1 MKKTKKLVVGM
12 ALCLMMV
19 ILAGC
24 GKNAAKDLWAD
35 AKYTEDTEVGEGEK
49 TVLVDVKM
57 AEKSITFTIH
67 TDASILGEIL
77 LGNELITG
85 EDGPYGLYIKTVNGV
100 QADYDKDHAYWAVF
114 QDGEYLMSGVDSTEV
129 SDGDHY
135 EFVYTQE

>member
-12 ALCLMMV
+12 VLCLMMV
-19 ILAGC
+19 IFAGC
-24 GKNAAKDLWAD
+24 GKNEEKDLWAD

-100 QADYDKDHAYWAVF
+100 QADYDKDQAYWAVY